1 MPVYNY
7 LARDRTGRLLR
18 SQLLAKSP
26 VELRSRIQAMDI
38 RLISFDSQRSSV
50 RRQLGNLW
58 PGYWLPAQSSDI
70 ELALQQLAM
79 MLRSGLKLL
88 DAIKSLQLQTQRQ
101 SLARVLARVHQAVA
115 QGSSLSDALAK
126 QAAFPAIVVQLV
138 HVGEQTGELVSSL
151 QQSQEYLYSRRQMI
165 TEVRMALAYPL
176 VVTTAAIAIAG
187 YLVLHVIPQLQV
199 FLSAMGR
206 DLPAMTQRLIDLSGW
221 LQLHGVKLVAIGS
234 GLLATLAIILYTP
247 RSRNLW
253 DRAILRL
260 PIIGSVLR
268 LSGTAALSKGL
279 AVMMHSGIRLV
290 EALQIATGMQH
301 NRFLANLLVQAD
313 CGVRRGQPLAPFLS
327 ARGGF
332 TPILSSMVEVA
343 ERAGNMDQTLS
354 EVAKLCDTELKA
366 KVKRLSRMVEPATIV
381 ISGGIV
387 GYVYI
392 AFFVALMSAG
402 GSQR

>member
-7 LARDRTGRLLR
+7 LARDRTGRLVR
-18 SQLLAKSP
+18 SQLLAASP

-38 RLISFDSQRSSV
+38 RLISFDSQRGGV
-50 RRQLGNLW
+50 RRQLGKLW
-58 PGYWLPAQSSDI
+58 PGYWLPAQSADI

-126 QAAFPAIVVQLV
+126 QSVFPAIVVQMV

-151 QQSQEYLYSRRQMI
+151 HQSQEYLYSRRQMI

-176 VVTTAAIAIAG
+176 VVTTAAIAIAA

-206 DLPAMTQRLIDLSGW
+206 DLPAMTQRLIDLSQW

-268 LSGTAALSKGL
+268 LSGTATLSKGL

-290 EALQIATGMQH
+290 EALQIATGMQR

-402 GSQR
+402 GSLQ

>member
-1 MPVYNY
+1 
-7 LARDRTGRLLR
+7 
-18 SQLLAKSP
+18 
-26 VELRSRIQAMDI
+26 
-38 RLISFDSQRSSV
+38 
-50 RRQLGNLW
+50 
-58 PGYWLPAQSSDI
+58 
-70 ELALQQLAM
+70 
-79 MLRSGLKLL
+79 
-88 DAIKSLQLQTQRQ
+88 
-101 SLARVLARVHQAVA
+101 
-115 QGSSLSDALAK
+115 
-126 QAAFPAIVVQLV
+126 
-138 HVGEQTGELVSSL
+138 
-151 QQSQEYLYSRRQMI
+151 MI

-176 VVTTAAIAIAG
+176 VVTTAAIAIAA

-206 DLPAMTQRLIDLSGW
+206 DLPAMTQRLIDLSQW

-268 LSGTAALSKGL
+268 LSGTATLSKGL

-290 EALQIATGMQH
+290 EALQIATGMQR

-402 GSQR
+402 GSLQ